1 MTKTNKAWEKLFNSF
16 NIIEK
21 ILTEGYYVIEA
32 KDIRK
37 EREPRLMAK
46 FDHEENLPEIF
57 KQNDLSILPITRS
70 KYILG
75 NFKAYQKIHYK
86 MTKDPKIV
94 YLPKDITT
102 IDTTNLYSES
112 AALHCAF
119 VTGMI
124 DDLIGE
130 KTIQTV
136 SGRMSS
142 KTIDF
147 EVATR
152 NGTMKKIKVENSQIE
167 IDGGYESKEHFCIIE
182 AKKETVEDF
191 LIRQLYYPYRL
202 WNQKTRKKVIPIFF
216 TYSNDIFSFFVFKFN
231 NEFQYNSIELIE
243 QKHYMIEHEKIELN
257 DLIDISNNVSVI
269 NDNAFP
275 FPQANSFERI
285 VDLLSLLIESE
296 LDKETIAL
304 NYNFNIRQTFY
315 YTSACIFLG
324 LIEKEI
330 DENDVRNTVYRLTDK
345 GREIMKQPF
354 KEKYLGLAGTIL
366 SHQVFN
372 DTFQEFLLNDKVP
385 NPNKIVEILRGAN
398 IENLN
403 SESTYLRRAST
414 VSSWVR
420 WILKLTSK

>member
-1 MTKTNKAWEKLFNSF
+1 ME
-16 NIIEK
+16 
-21 ILTEGYYVIEA
+21 
-32 KDIRK
+32 
-37 EREPRLMAK
+37 
-46 FDHEENLPEIF
+46 
-57 KQNDLSILPITRS
+57 Q
-70 KYILG
+70 
-75 NFKAYQKIHYK
+75 
-86 MTKDPKIV
+86 
-94 YLPKDITT
+94 
-102 IDTTNLYSES
+102 
-112 AALHCAF
+112 
-119 VTGMI
+119 
-124 DDLIGE
+124 
-130 KTIQTV
+130 
-136 SGRMSS
+136 
-142 KTIDF
+142 
-147 EVATR
+147 
-152 NGTMKKIKVENSQIE
+152 MKKIKVENSQIE

-243 QKHYMIEHEKIELN
+243 QKHYMIEHEKIELS

-324 LIEKEI
+324 LIEKEM

-385 NPNKIVEILRGAN
+385 SPNKIVEILRGAN